1 MTADTSP
8 AARAPLWN
16 KSIARFLNQRP
27 RATSQS
33 TRPTAEPLSFDA
45 AHLSR
50 LGVNAP
56 PSDPRLL
63 AEFLLTE
70 DRADAAVDADGFSR
84 GIRRALRIHLAFRA
98 KLHEHDRQPWKAW
111 VESHFEV
118 GYACFNRYHIAAELQ
133 LGLVSRGLPLL
144 TTEAQSRALAP
155 FRRHEKFWSVLAGDA
170 FQPELPAAAV
180 LQVKL
185 PALLGILNATSPT
198 TPRLRLHRTLDKLLR
213 QTPSD
218 DTSVAPAL
226 ALLRQALALLAQGS
240 A

>member
-1 MTADTSP
+1 MTAEASP
-8 AARAPLWN
+8 SARAPLWN
-16 KSIARFLNQRP
+16 KSMARFLNQRP
-27 RATSQS
+27 RVAPHA
-33 TRPTAEPLSFDA
+33 TRPTTEPLAFDS
-45 AHLSR
+45 AHLTR
-50 LGVNAP
+50 LGINAP

-70 DRADAAVDADGFSR
+70 DRADAAVDADGFAR

-98 KLHEHDRQPWKAW
+98 KLHEHDRQPWKVW

-170 FQPELPAAAV
+170 FQPELPPAAV

-185 PALLGILNATSPT
+185 PALLGILHASSPI
-198 TPRLRLHRTLDKLLR
+198 TPRLRLHRTLDKLVR
-213 QTPSD
+213 QTPTD
-218 DTSVAPAL
+218 AGVAPAL